1 MMSLL
6 VLAKEYTF
14 WCPFLCNYYLQKM
27 STTINCE
34 SVVCTLTVEFI
45 PINIPD
51 TEYFK
56 RK

>member
-14 WCPFLCNYYLQKM
+14 WCPFLCNYYLKKM

-34 SVVCTLTVEFI
+34 SVVCALTVEFI